1 MSDDKK
7 KDLAKENNA
16 ADHVEVDEL
25 DDKALES
32 ASGGAEISDESQIG
46 DVNQLQCYC

>member
-7 KDLAKENNA
+7 NLASENTA
-16 ADHVEVDEL
+16 AEPVEVDEL
-25 DDKALES
+25 DEESLES
-32 ASGGAEISDESQIG
+32 ASGGTEESNQIG